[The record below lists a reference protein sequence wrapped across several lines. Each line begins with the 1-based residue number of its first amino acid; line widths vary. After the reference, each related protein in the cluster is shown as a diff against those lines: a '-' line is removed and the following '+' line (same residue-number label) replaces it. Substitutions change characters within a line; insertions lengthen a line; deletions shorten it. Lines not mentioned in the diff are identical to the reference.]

1 MSVGNQ
7 IFFVFQLQLIIYL
20 LGLWNLLLTPCIL
33 YINNLY
39 LQVDIIYLL
48 IGVTGKSKYVINLS
62 HAMFELCINIDSV
75 HFGNVRRY
83 TFIVSFSK
91 LNGQFSIM
99 ESTHSII
106 TN

>member
-1 MSVGNQ
+1 M
-7 IFFVFQLQLIIYL
+7 
-20 LGLWNLLLTPCIL
+20 
-33 YINNLY
+33 
-39 LQVDIIYLL
+39 
-48 IGVTGKSKYVINLS
+48 TGKSKYVINLS

-75 HFGNVRRY
+75 HFGNVLRY

-106 TN
+106 SNEIEYKIDLPKLLVLKEHTSKNK